1 MHEDSTGSNF
11 ILDDNTKIKDEE
23 SLTRRAR
30 AKYFSYAV
38 IFPLIDLDSPLQKSY
53 WNTYHCCEILIREGE
68 KITGS
73 YCKNRWCTVCNRIR
87 TAVLINTY
95 KPVLDS
101 WGDKWFVTLTIPNV
115 PADKLRT
122 AIADMEVEF
131 RRIKDKFY
139 KRHYRKQG
147 DKLVGFRKLECTY
160 NPERDDYHPHYHII
174 VRGEDVARGLLDE
187 WLKRYPGARDIAQ
200 DVRPADNDSV
210 MELFKYFTKLIVK
223 VNRDDR
229 QVYIEPLDMIFRA
242 IRGKRT
248 FQNFGFTAPKEVEK
262 PDDEAM
268 ELADEIEQE
277 VIRESYQWHQ
287 DYHDWIGCQTG
298 EVLTGYVPSPKFR
311 KLVEGIGDKR
321 SP

>member
-101 WGDKWFVTLTIPNV
+101 WEDKWFVTLTVPNV
-115 PADKLRT
+115 PAEELND
-122 AIADMEVEF
+122 AIVTMQNEF
-131 RRIKDKFY
+131 RRIRKTLGKRNERGKGNKFM
-139 KRHYRKQG
+139 G
-147 DKLVGFRKLECTY
+147 LRKLECTY
-160 NPERDDYHPHYHII
+160 NPVRADYHPHYHII
-174 VRGEDVARGLLDE
+174 VRGEDVARGLLNE
-187 WLKRYPGARDIAQ
+187 WLKRYPDARDIAQ

-287 DYHDWIGCQTG
+287 DYHDWIGHQTG

-311 KLVEGIGDKR
+311 KLVEGIGNEG
-321 SP
+321 SA